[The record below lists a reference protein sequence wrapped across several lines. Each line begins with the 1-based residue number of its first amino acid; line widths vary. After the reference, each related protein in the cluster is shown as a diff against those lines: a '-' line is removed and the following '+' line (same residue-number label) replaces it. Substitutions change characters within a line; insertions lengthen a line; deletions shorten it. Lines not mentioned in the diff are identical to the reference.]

1 MGRMPELG
9 EVAVRPA
16 LHGETVESRY
26 FALLRGET
34 ADSEDWL
41 AQQLRRT
48 ETLTDDLPAEPD
60 QLGPWIE
67 RRTAQVARRYADYL
81 QQRRAGAP
89 RQMFANRAQALYFLQ
104 QVSPTKAVDGAWLHG
119 VLQHWDD
126 PRYHGL
132 IRIYL
137 EELGDGDPACNHVV
151 IYRRLLTEQGCHE
164 PVPLADERYLQG
176 ALQLALGLNSEAFFP
191 EVLGYNLGYE
201 QLPLHL
207 LISSYELQEL
217 GIDPH
222 YFRLHVTIDNASTGH
237 ANKALEAV
245 RHFWP
250 EQDGET
256 FYKRLVRGYRLNDLG
271 AGSMDVA
278 AGFDLES
285 ELLAALERK
294 RTFAQHLHSDR
305 CRFDGRTVN
314 EWLSAAGS
322 FPAFLEVLQR
332 QRWILR
338 DRDPA
343 ESRFWHLVEGPQAA
357 MFGVFSPYEKQL
369 LHDWIAGDWTPP
381 RTRSIPVLFPETA
394 LPRLAD
400 DLPMASLIQHM
411 AGDRHATPQGLAAT
425 RRYIQ
430 LTGLRGGHCHA
441 TDR

>member
-1 MGRMPELG
+1 MGRMPDTG
-9 EVAVRPA
+9 EVTASPVMRA
-16 LHGETVESRY
+16 DSFESVY
-26 FALLRGET
+26 FELLRGEVG
-34 ADSEDWL
+34 DSESWL
-41 AQQLRRT
+41 AAQLRRADS
-48 ETLTDDLPAEPD
+48 LTDDLPATPD
-60 QLGPWIE
+60 QLANWTAA
-67 RRTAQVARRYADYL
+67 RTASVARHYADYL
-81 QQRRAGAP
+81 AARRSGAP
-89 RQMFANRAQALYFLQ
+89 RRMFGSRAHALYFLQ
-104 QVSPTKAVDGAWLHG
+104 QVTPTKLVDGAWLHG
-119 VLQHWDD
+119 VLRHWDD

-151 IYRRLLTEQGCHE
+151 IFRRLLGELGCHE
-164 PVPLADERYLQG
+164 VLPLADERYLQG
-176 ALQLALGLNSEAFFP
+176 ALQLALGFNTERFLP

-207 LISSYELQEL
+207 LISSHELEEL

-222 YFRLHVTIDNASTGH
+222 YFRLHVTIDNACTGH

-245 RHFWP
+245 RQFWP
-250 EQDGET
+250 EQDGGL
-256 FYKRLVRGYRLNDLG
+256 FYKRLARGYRLNDLG
-271 AGSMDVA
+271 AGSMDIA

-294 RTFAQHLHSDR
+294 RAFARHLHSDR

-314 EWLSAAGS
+314 EWLSAPGS

-343 ESRFWHLVEGPQAA
+343 ESRFWNLVEGPQAA

-381 RTRSIPVLFPETA
+381 KQRPLPVAFPDMA
-394 LPRLAD
+394 LPPLVEEMSMTRL
-400 DLPMASLIQHM
+400 IEQM
-411 AGDRHATPQGLAAT
+411 AGDRHATPAGLAAT
-425 RRYIQ
+425 RRYLQ
-430 LTGLRGGHCHA
+430 LTGLKGGHCPCN
-441 TDR
+441 